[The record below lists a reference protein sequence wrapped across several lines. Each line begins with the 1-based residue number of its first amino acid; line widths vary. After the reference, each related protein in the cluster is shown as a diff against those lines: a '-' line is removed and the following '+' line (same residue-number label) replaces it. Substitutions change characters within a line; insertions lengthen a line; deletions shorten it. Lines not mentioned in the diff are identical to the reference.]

1 MLFVRILSVVVFLA
15 SIAWCIKSPDYEP
28 AIAIVTS
35 LIALVASWRSGEKKR
50 RLADQQQVIGN
61 KGFGIQAG
69 GDVTTGDIK
78 QGGRDAKY

>member
-1 MLFVRILSVVVFLA
+1 VLVVKILSSIAFVA

-35 LIALVASWRSGEKKR
+35 LIALVASWRSGEKNKR
-50 RLADQQQVIGN
+50 SADQKQVIGE

-78 QGGRDAKY
+78 QGGRDAR

>member
-1 MLFVRILSVVVFLA
+1 MLIVKALSLIAFVA

-35 LIALVASWRSGEKKR
+35 LIAVVASWRSGERRKR
-50 RLADQQQVIGN
+50 PVDQEQVIGE

-78 QGGRDAKY
+78 QGGRDAR

>member
-1 MLFVRILSVVVFLA
+1 MLIVRILSLVALVA

-35 LIALVASWRSGEKKR
+35 LIAVVASWRSAEKKQP
-50 RLADQQQVIGN
+50 ADQKQVIGEQ
-61 KGFGIQAG
+61 GFGIQAG

-78 QGGRDAKY
+78 QGGRDAR